1 MSFVSIP
8 LLLFQRRHKEK
19 YKEEDYY
26 EKKRDSDLENRQR
39 QHHEHGHKKG
49 HPKRRHSP
57 SHVKQEPDS
66 DDGHIRVKRERSEDR
81 HDRRREEMHRQRKER
96 RHHERRREER
106 RERSPF
112 PANNPIK
119 EEAPEPVD
127 KDKPNFALSG
137 KLTEET
143 NTFRGVVIKYSEP
156 PEARKPRKRWRFY
169 PFKGE
174 EALPV
179 LHISRQSAY
188 LLGRDRKIADMP
200 IDHPS
205 CSKQHAALQ
214 YRLVEYERPDGTI
227 GRQVRPYI
235 IDLES
240 ANGTY
245 VNNKRIDAKRYVEL
259 QEKDVVKFGFST
271 REYVLL
277 HDKTS
282 TDELQDSEEGSET

>member
-1 MSFVSIP
+1 MGENSEDSHGSS
-8 LLLFQRRHKEK
+8 RHRPIKVKHEVDS
-19 YKEEDYY
+19 EE
-26 EKKRDSDLENRQR
+26 E
-39 QHHEHGHKKG
+39 
-49 HPKRRHSP
+49 PVT
-57 SHVKQEPDS
+57 VKQEPPEGRVRVKKERWDNA
-66 DDGHIRVKRERSEDR
+66 GVKRERWDNSDVRVKQERADR
-81 HDRRREEMHRQRKER
+81 RDRSRGEYQRQREERRDNDRRREDN
-96 RHHERRREER
+96 RRR
-106 RERSPF
+106 
-112 PANNPIK
+112 NPLP
-119 EEAPEPVD
+119 ENAAEAGDDADPED
-127 KDKPNFALSG
+127 KAKPNFELSG

-169 PFKGE
+169 PFKGDQ
-174 EALPV
+174 ALPV
-179 LHISRQSAY
+179 LHVSRQSAY

-205 CSKQHAALQ
+205 CSKQHAVLQ
-214 YRLVEYERPDGTI
+214 YRLVEYERDDGTE

-240 ANGTY
+240 ANGTF

-259 QEKDVVKFGFST
+259 QEKDVLKFGFST

-282 TDELQDSEEGSET
+282 TDEVQDSDDGESG